1 MNLNL
6 SGKRVIVT
14 GGSKGIGRAIV
25 ERFIDEGA
33 IVATCARGQAG
44 LSQLHNDLADNSA
57 NLYSDT
63 VDVTDANAYT
73 DWFEQAVQHLGGL
86 DILVSNCSTRVS
98 AVGEERW
105 RETFDYDLL
114 QHVRTVEL
122 AAPHLKESTDAAAVM
137 IASIAY
143 SMVAP
148 PPDELA
154 YAVMKAGLVSYAS
167 QMSVRLG
174 PDNIRVNSISPG
186 PVYVEGGAWDKIRQH
201 NPDMYQRAQSL
212 ATLKR
217 LGKPEEVASAVAFL
231 ASPVASYI
239 TGTNLRIDG
248 GLLKSVNY

>member
-6 SGKRVIVT
+6 EDKRVIVT

-25 ERFIDEGA
+25 ESLIKEGA
-33 IVATCARGQAG
+33 IVATCARGQDG
-44 LSQLHNDLADNSA
+44 LSKLRDDLGANSKQLITAP
-57 NLYSDT
+57 
-63 VDVTDANAYT
+63 VDVTDAQAYAK
-73 DWFEQAVQHLGGL
+73 WFEQATNELGGL
-86 DILVSNCSTRVS
+86 DSLVSNVSTRVS
-98 AVGEERW
+98 SSGEDRW
-105 RETFDYDLL
+105 RETFDCDLL
-114 QHVRTVEL
+114 QHVRTMDL
-122 AAPHLKESTDAAAVM
+122 AIPHLKKSKDASVVI

-154 YAVMKAGLVSYAS
+154 YAAMKAGLVSYAS

-174 PDNIRVNSISPG
+174 ADDIRVNTVSPG
-186 PVYVEGGAWDKIRQH
+186 PVFVEGGAWDKIREH
-201 NPDMYQRAQSL
+201 NPDMYQRAKAL

-217 LGKPEEVASAVAFL
+217 LGTPEEVASSVTFL
-231 ASPVASYI
+231 ASPIASYI